1 MLNKEW
7 YTKEDILNIYPISIS
22 TYKKRLK
29 TLKDLTK
36 TKFIKSKR
44 GSDTRLIHHSIMD
57 ELFRNRRRL
66 SKYEE
71 DSKTIKWVNNH
82 YWNYKGNIVPVKSSV
97 NDIKHK
103 MNYLFKRLK
112 SYPRNKNDLT
122 MFYSIERNTNDKYYH
137 AHFLIDCAKD
147 MIRIEDIKE
156 VLELVSEPNT
166 AKETRIYLKKYDLF
180 FEKRGAVYATKEKN
194 YGYELLEG

>member
-1 MLNKEW
+1 
-7 YTKEDILNIYPISIS
+7 
-22 TYKKRLK
+22 
-29 TLKDLTK
+29 
-36 TKFIKSKR
+36 
-44 GSDTRLIHHSIMD
+44 MD

-122 MFYSIERNTNDKYYH
+122 MFYSIEKNPNNNYYH